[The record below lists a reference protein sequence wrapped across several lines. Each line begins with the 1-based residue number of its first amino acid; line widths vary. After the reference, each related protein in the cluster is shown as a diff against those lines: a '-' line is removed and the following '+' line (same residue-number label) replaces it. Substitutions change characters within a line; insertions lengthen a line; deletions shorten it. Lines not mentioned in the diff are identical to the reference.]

1 MYFFG
6 STKLYQNI
14 GGFSLF
20 LHKFHN
26 FVDNVSEYFQ
36 KRPKL
41 KVHAILINSTFY
53 DIYLMEGEIKMEDK
67 TNKKYD
73 ILMIIWGL
81 LLGPIESLFIF
92 SSLIEKIDI
101 SFIKVP
107 YVKTLFILAI
117 ISLCFRIIT
126 YIIQLPYKR
135 KLENK
140 KKIMKN
146 RHLALIC
153 SLISITVLFF
163 ILWSIDMSGDP
174 EDSLL
179 AIIVLTL
186 QFVSVQIPFLLP
198 VF

>member
-1 MYFFG
+1 M
-6 STKLYQNI
+6 T
-14 GGFSLF
+14 
-20 LHKFHN
+20 
-26 FVDNVSEYFQ
+26 
-36 KRPKL
+36 
-41 KVHAILINSTFY
+41 VHAILINSTFY
-53 DIYLMEGEIKMEDK
+53 DIYLIEGEIKMEDK

-153 SLISITVLFF
+153 SLISITALFF
-163 ILWSIDMSGDP
+163 ILWSIDMSGDS
-174 EDSLL
+174 EDSLI

>member
-1 MYFFG
+1 M
-6 STKLYQNI
+6 T
-14 GGFSLF
+14 
-20 LHKFHN
+20 
-26 FVDNVSEYFQ
+26 
-36 KRPKL
+36 
-41 KVHAILINSTFY
+41 VHAILINSTFY
-53 DIYLMEGEIKMEDK
+53 DIYLIDGEIKMEDK

-92 SSLIEKIDI
+92 SSLIEQIDI

-153 SLISITVLFF
+153 SLISITALFF
-163 ILWSIDMSGDP
+163 ILWSIDMSGDS

>member
-1 MYFFG
+1 
-6 STKLYQNI
+6 
-14 GGFSLF
+14 
-20 LHKFHN
+20 
-26 FVDNVSEYFQ
+26 
-36 KRPKL
+36 
-41 KVHAILINSTFY
+41 
-53 DIYLMEGEIKMEDK
+53 MEDK

-153 SLISITVLFF
+153 SLISITVLFS

>member
-1 MYFFG
+1 M
-6 STKLYQNI
+6 T
-14 GGFSLF
+14 
-20 LHKFHN
+20 
-26 FVDNVSEYFQ
+26 
-36 KRPKL
+36 
-41 KVHAILINSTFY
+41 VHAILINSTFY
-53 DIYLMEGEIKMEDK
+53 DIYLIDGEIKMEDK

-73 ILMIIWGL
+73 TLMIIWGL

-153 SLISITVLFF
+153 SLISITALFF
-163 ILWSIDMSGDP
+163 ILWSIDMSGDS

>member
-1 MYFFG
+1 M
-6 STKLYQNI
+6 T
-14 GGFSLF
+14 
-20 LHKFHN
+20 
-26 FVDNVSEYFQ
+26 
-36 KRPKL
+36 
-41 KVHAILINSTFY
+41 VHAILINSTFY
-53 DIYLMEGEIKMEDK
+53 DIYLIEGEIKMEDK

-153 SLISITVLFF
+153 SLISITVLFS